1 MSIAV
6 GTAQLAAGGSGVA
19 SGGGDAERAKVSA
32 ATFNAETRAVSN
44 WRGEAMRDLA
54 PTPLSVLAVALG
66 AERPVVTRCVKLNNY
81 WCIKSARWNGE
92 VGADEEGHTG
102 FASAEHGADAA
113 VRLLRR
119 YYLEFDR
126 KSALDIV
133 RRWAPAECRLP
144 GSSGPPAVLALRGL
158 GNTLRARWLAA
169 RQAKPMRTRVA
180 AAGDAVPVPPRR
192 PAGRVSAVPL
202 RPLPTVSM
210 PSIMA
215 GIAAP
220 KAPLAA
226 TLAPGAPPRRQP
238 TPASLAPRRAGGRA
252 PPRTAAKAD
261 FDGPG
266 RSRSRPPRP
275 PLRFARPF
283 RLAPR
288 TSSASRTMPAASCE
302 GLDLAPGDDLEPV
315 RAGRSAAAE
324 PGPGPARHVGLRARL
339 SPRQRRPRRGGDRA
353 RDAGAE
359 PMARRVPPRAVID
372 DPLRLACRLW
382 EHHCPA
388 GIHLKDIRGLV
399 PDRSRR
405 PGRLGR
411 AVAAVRLRPAL
422 RAVRAPR
429 RHRPRPLG
437 QDGVHDGAR
446 ASSHRRQRAAGLPC
460 LGGGAH
466 PPRPARPSAGR
477 RRAALSLRGARRRAR
492 ERPALAAIDDADQ
505 RAARR
510 HRLRARRGMALRSGD
525 ARPRHRRLS
534 RRMAA
539 RPRPHRRELSRL
551 VAPGHRGRA
560 AAPAGGP
567 WRRPGTRACKA
578 SIRAARPTRSW
589 PAPRAMPS
597 RPISPRSG
605 PGRRRSRRRRRAAS

>member
-1 MSIAV
+1 VLSLAYAVMSIAV
-6 GTAQLAAGGSGVA
+6 GTAQLAAGGSSVA
-19 SGGGDAERAKVSA
+19 SGGGDAERDKVSA
-32 ATFNAETRAVSN
+32 ATFNVETRAVSN

-169 RQAKPMRTRVA
+169 RQAKPMRTRIA

-238 TPASLAPRRAGGRA
+238 TAASLAAEKADAQGAGRA
-252 PPRTAAKAD
+252 PSARTAAAASGAARTAAKAT
-261 FDGPG
+261 
-266 RSRSRPPRP
+266 STSRPEPVVTASTAP
-275 PLRFARPF
+275 PLRPAVSAC
-283 RLAPR
+283 APDEQR
-288 TSSASRTMPAASCE
+288 IQNYAGRIVE
-302 GLDLAPGDDLEPV
+302 GLDLAPGADLGLFAPD
-315 RAGRSAAAE
+315 GRPQPNLARVLLAMSAFE
-324 PGPGPARHVGLRARL
+324 LGYLRASVDL
-339 SPRQRRPRRGGDRA
+339 VEEAIERA
-353 RDAGAE
+353 TGAE
-359 PMARRVPPRAVID
+359 PMGGA
-372 DPLRLACRLW
+372 
-382 EHHCPA
+382 
-388 GIHLKDIRGLV
+388 
-399 PDRSRR
+399 SR
-405 PGRLGR
+405 PGL
-411 AVAAVRLRPAL
+411 
-422 RAVRAPR
+422 
-429 RHRPRPLG
+429 
-437 QDGVHDGAR
+437 
-446 ASSHRRQRAAGLPC
+446 
-460 LGGGAH
+460 
-466 PPRPARPSAGR
+466 
-477 RRAALSLRGARRRAR
+477 
-492 ERPALAAIDDADQ
+492 
-505 RAARR
+505 
-510 HRLRARRGMALRSGD
+510 
-525 ARPRHRRLS
+525 
-534 RRMAA
+534 
-539 RPRPHRRELSRL
+539 
-551 VAPGHRGRA
+551 
-560 AAPAGGP
+560 
-567 WRRPGTRACKA
+567 
-578 SIRAARPTRSW
+578 
-589 PAPRAMPS
+589 
-597 RPISPRSG
+597 
-605 PGRRRSRRRRRAAS
+605 

>member
-1 MSIAV
+1 M
-6 GTAQLAAGGSGVA
+6 
-19 SGGGDAERAKVSA
+19 
-32 ATFNAETRAVSN
+32 SN

-169 RQAKPMRTRVA
+169 RQAKPMRTRIA

-238 TPASLAPRRAGGRA
+238 TPCL
-252 PPRTAAKAD
+252 PRTARRERRRQNGGESH
-261 FDGPG
+261 FDAPAGAGRDRLDRPSASPG
-266 RSRSRPPRP
+266 RFGLRPGRAAHPELCRPHRRGARSRARSRSR
-275 PLRFARPF
+275 
-283 RLAPR
+283 
-288 TSSASRTMPAASCE
+288 
-302 GLDLAPGDDLEPV
+302 PV

-324 PGPGPARHVGLRARL
+324 SGPGPARHVGLRARL
-339 SPRQRRPRRGGDRA
+339 SPGQRRPRRGGDRA
-353 RDAGAE
+353 RDGRRADG
-359 PMARRVPPRAVID
+359 RRVPPRAVIMIRCA
-372 DPLRLACRLW
+372 L
-382 EHHCPA
+382 PA
-388 GIHLKDIRGLV
+388 GFGSTTV
-399 PDRSRR
+399 
-405 PGRLGR
+405 
-411 AVAAVRLRPAL
+411 
-422 RAVRAPR
+422 
-429 RHRPRPLG
+429 
-437 QDGVHDGAR
+437 
-446 ASSHRRQRAAGLPC
+446 LP
-460 LGGGAH
+460 
-466 PPRPARPSAGR
+466 
-477 RRAALSLRGARRRAR
+477 
-492 ERPALAAIDDADQ
+492 E
-505 RAARR
+505 
-510 HRLRARRGMALRSGD
+510 
-525 ARPRHRRLS
+525 
-534 RRMAA
+534 
-539 RPRPHRRELSRL
+539 
-551 VAPGHRGRA
+551 
-560 AAPAGGP
+560 
-567 WRRPGTRACKA
+567 
-578 SIRAARPTRSW
+578 SI
-589 PAPRAMPS
+589 
-597 RPISPRSG
+597 
-605 PGRRRSRRRRRAAS
+605 

>member
-1 MSIAV
+1 MLSLAYAVMSIAV

-32 ATFNAETRAVSN
+32 ATFNAQMRAVSN

-169 RQAKPMRTRVA
+169 RQAKPMRTRIA

-238 TPASLAPRRAGGRA
+238 TPASLAAASGA
-252 PPRTAAKAD
+252 ARTAAKATSM
-261 FDGPG
+261 P
-266 RSRSRPPRP
+266 RPEPVATASTAP
-275 PLRFARPF
+275 PLRPAVSAC
-283 RLAPR
+283 APDEQR
-288 TSSASRTMPAASCE
+288 IQNYAGRIVE
-302 GLDLAPGDDLEPV
+302 GLDLAPGADLGLFAPD
-315 RAGRSAAAE
+315 GRPQPNLARVLLAMSAFE
-324 PGPGPARHVGLRARL
+324 LGYLRASVDL
-339 SPRQRRPRRGGDRA
+339 VEEAIERA
-353 RDAGAE
+353 TGAE
-359 PMARRVPPRAVID
+359 PMGGA
-372 DPLRLACRLW
+372 
-382 EHHCPA
+382 
-388 GIHLKDIRGLV
+388 
-399 PDRSRR
+399 SR
-405 PGRLGR
+405 PGL
-411 AVAAVRLRPAL
+411 
-422 RAVRAPR
+422 
-429 RHRPRPLG
+429 
-437 QDGVHDGAR
+437 
-446 ASSHRRQRAAGLPC
+446 
-460 LGGGAH
+460 
-466 PPRPARPSAGR
+466 
-477 RRAALSLRGARRRAR
+477 
-492 ERPALAAIDDADQ
+492 
-505 RAARR
+505 
-510 HRLRARRGMALRSGD
+510 
-525 ARPRHRRLS
+525 
-534 RRMAA
+534 
-539 RPRPHRRELSRL
+539 
-551 VAPGHRGRA
+551 
-560 AAPAGGP
+560 
-567 WRRPGTRACKA
+567 
-578 SIRAARPTRSW
+578 
-589 PAPRAMPS
+589 
-597 RPISPRSG
+597 
-605 PGRRRSRRRRRAAS
+605 

>member
-1 MSIAV
+1 VLSLAYAVMSIAV
-6 GTAQLAAGGSGVA
+6 GTAQLAAGGSSIA

-32 ATFNAETRAVSN
+32 ATFNVETRAVSN

-169 RQAKPMRTRVA
+169 RQAKPMRTRIA

-238 TPASLAPRRAGGRA
+238 TPASLAAASGGA
-252 PPRTAAKAD
+252 RTAAKATST
-261 FDGPG
+261 P
-266 RSRSRPPRP
+266 RPEPVATASTAP
-275 PLRFARPF
+275 PLRPAVSAC
-283 RLAPR
+283 APDEQR
-288 TSSASRTMPAASCE
+288 IQNYAGRIVE
-302 GLDLAPGDDLEPV
+302 GLDLAPGADLGLFAPDGQPQPNLARV
-315 RAGRSAAAE
+315 LLAMSAFE
-324 PGPGPARHVGLRARL
+324 LGYLRASVDL
-339 SPRQRRPRRGGDRA
+339 VEEAIERA
-353 RDAGAE
+353 TGAE
-359 PMARRVPPRAVID
+359 PMGGA
-372 DPLRLACRLW
+372 
-382 EHHCPA
+382 
-388 GIHLKDIRGLV
+388 
-399 PDRSRR
+399 SR
-405 PGRLGR
+405 PGL
-411 AVAAVRLRPAL
+411 
-422 RAVRAPR
+422 
-429 RHRPRPLG
+429 
-437 QDGVHDGAR
+437 
-446 ASSHRRQRAAGLPC
+446 
-460 LGGGAH
+460 
-466 PPRPARPSAGR
+466 
-477 RRAALSLRGARRRAR
+477 
-492 ERPALAAIDDADQ
+492 
-505 RAARR
+505 
-510 HRLRARRGMALRSGD
+510 
-525 ARPRHRRLS
+525 
-534 RRMAA
+534 
-539 RPRPHRRELSRL
+539 
-551 VAPGHRGRA
+551 
-560 AAPAGGP
+560 
-567 WRRPGTRACKA
+567 
-578 SIRAARPTRSW
+578 
-589 PAPRAMPS
+589 
-597 RPISPRSG
+597 
-605 PGRRRSRRRRRAAS
+605 